1 MNIERV
7 KLMLEELLK
16 QEKLALYDLKFEKEG
31 QDNYLRV
38 FVDKAEGTV
47 TLDEIVNVSEKIS
60 LALDSDS
67 SINDGY
73 ILDVGSAG
81 AEKLIKLDNINNYV
95 DRYIKVSLHQE
106 LKAQDSYTGILLSV
120 DDTKLTLQINLKG
133 RLAKLAID
141 KDNIKQ
147 INQAIKF

>member
-1 MNIERV
+1 M
-7 KLMLEELLK
+7 M
-16 QEKLALYDLKFEKEG
+16 A
-31 QDNYLRV
+31 
-38 FVDKAEGTV
+38 
-47 TLDEIVNVSEKIS
+47 IS
-60 LALDSDS
+60 LTWA
-67 SINDGY
+67 
-73 ILDVGSAG
+73 VRG